1 MIHEEI
7 NDTIL
12 FIDEA
17 QRFYPYT
24 MKSIADVFHHPKF
37 KEKKSMRGRVKNL
50 KNVYRT
56 PSNIAKCAFEI
67 LSFDKSIND
76 YYKKSFY
83 LKDNFLNDINFVLED
98 GKIEIEDFDD
108 FEKLKEI
115 IKNLD
120 DDEENI
126 ILTYTKKSREA
137 ITKIVDNLNKKNVKV
152 MTMASVKGLEAQNII
167 IHNFG
172 KFLANNSKQKD
183 VFYRQIYVLLTR
195 AQEKIT
201 LSISNEAELLA
212 NPETEKILNI
222 LKEYQEKTKD
232 ITTNTNSQ
240 NIRLAK
246 IKPIL
251 KEVKEGAELIVT
263 GAELFGVIAGLFTL

>member
-1 MIHEEI
+1 
-7 NDTIL
+7 
-12 FIDEA
+12 
-17 QRFYPYT
+17 
-24 MKSIADVFHHPKF
+24 
-37 KEKKSMRGRVKNL
+37 
-50 KNVYRT
+50 
-56 PSNIAKCAFEI
+56 
-67 LSFDKSIND
+67 
-76 YYKKSFY
+76 
-83 LKDNFLNDINFVLED
+83 
-98 GKIEIEDFDD
+98 
-108 FEKLKEI
+108 
-115 IKNLD
+115 NLD
-120 DDEENI
+120 
-126 ILTYTKKSREA
+126 
-137 ITKIVDNLNKKNVKV
+137 KKNVKI

-232 ITTNTNSQ
+232 LSANTNSQ
-240 NIRLAK
+240 NIKLAK